1 MKPAESGGL
10 HIRPRPGDSYVWRQR
25 ASRKSPIFAR
35 AFLATGKVRPA
46 HAASRRAVF
55 AAQGGFM
62 SAFTTLPVD
71 PVTGAIGRRATGAP
85 LYHRGSQFG
94 PPERRKLDRN
104 MRVRILHLAIALDR
118 RTRQKGQHGGIL
130 KRTGIEVLRA
140 LLFTFLNMQTGACF
154 PSHQQIA
161 QAAGCCVETV
171 RKAIRALEA
180 AGIVQTVRRKVVAT
194 FTSRLHQARYDVAI
208 QDSNSYLFNVP
219 LPDRPTEG
227 DTALPLLRP
236 ASKADARSPHETDHN
251 FKDTANTDL
260 AAAKAHWLRVL
271 LGTADA

>member
-1 MKPAESGGL
+1 MPAF
-10 HIRPRPGDSYVWRQR
+10 H
-25 ASRKSPIFAR
+25 
-35 AFLATGKVRPA
+35 
-46 HAASRRAVF
+46 
-55 AAQGGFM
+55 
-62 SAFTTLPVD
+62 TLPVD
-71 PVTGAIGRRATGAP
+71 PVTGAIGRRASGAP

-94 PPERRKLDRN
+94 PPERRRLDRN
-104 MRVRILHLAIALDR
+104 MRVRLLYLAKALDR

-130 KRTGIEVLRA
+130 KRTGIEVLRQ

-194 FTSRLHQARYDVAI
+194 FTSRQHRARYDVAV
-208 QDSNSYLFNVP
+208 QDSNSYVFNVP

-227 DTALPLLRP
+227 DLTSPLFR
-236 ASKADARSPHETDHN
+236 SSSGADARSRHETNHDLKN
-251 FKDTANTDL
+251 TAETEL
-260 AAAKAHWLRVL
+260 TALKERWTHAL
-271 LGTADA
+271 LGTAGAG